1 MNATATLVAG
11 IAAAL
16 VIGVLIGR
24 AWEPGVPNVGAS
36 ATDASATMASGDAS
50 SSSRASVSLRPSKV
64 RDSPATPPGSK
75 AQEDAKGQG
84 QSPVARE
91 AAVKELA
98 KLKQEHVALKEALKA
113 SNEKMAELETAA
125 GLTRDRHQ
133 FDLNQEDWRKL
144 GEAGA
149 LMLRLPCASEESARV
164 DDEALDRLGLAP
176 DDRPAIAE
184 AYRHSRER
192 QWAALGSACATAL
205 GGSIE
210 KARERGLQ
218 SCKHLV
224 IQHGQDQ
231 GNKTLDSVRRV
242 ASFRAGDSEA
252 PPKDSG
258 NPLDSVMLAL
268 TREAGLFEAELAE
281 ALGPAEAHRVMFTQ
295 DGLCFVESTF
305 GLDKPLR
312 ADGPW
317 GLER

>member
-1 MNATATLVAG
+1 M
-11 IAAAL
+11 
-16 VIGVLIGR
+16 
-24 AWEPGVPNVGAS
+24 
-36 ATDASATMASGDAS
+36 
-50 SSSRASVSLRPSKV
+50 
-64 RDSPATPPGSK
+64 ATPSGFK
-75 AQEDAKGQG
+75 TQEETRSQR
-84 QSPVARE
+84 QNPLARE
-91 AAVKELA
+91 DAVKELA
-98 KLKQEHVALKEALKA
+98 KLKQDHVALKEALKA

-149 LMLRLPCASEESARV
+149 LMVRLPCASEESAKV

-192 QWAALGSACATAL
+192 QWAALGPACATAL

-224 IQHGQDQ
+224 VQHGQDQ
-231 GNKTLDSVRRV
+231 GNRTLESVRRV
-242 ASFRAGDSEA
+242 ASFRAGDTEA
-252 PPKDSG
+252 PPKNDGS
-258 NPLDSVMLAL
+258 PLDSVMLAL
-268 TREAGLFEAELAE
+268 TEEAGLFEAELAE